1 LIPGIAGKKSPV
13 ALGLQHFA
21 DPEIKAFGSEDGGH
35 AIAWLETGA

>member
-1 LIPGIAGKKSPV
+1 MAGKKSPV
-13 ALGLQHFA
+13 APGLQHFA